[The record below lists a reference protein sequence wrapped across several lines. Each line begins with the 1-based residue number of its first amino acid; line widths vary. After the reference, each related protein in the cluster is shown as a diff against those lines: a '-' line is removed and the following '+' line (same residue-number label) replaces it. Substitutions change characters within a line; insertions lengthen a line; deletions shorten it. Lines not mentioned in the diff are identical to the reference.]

1 MFLPPLA
8 FVIDDFAFPSSKSC
22 RFCVNFK
29 SRRENVLTN
38 AHAVPYNV
46 VNFKKKEIA
55 LMCNR
60 VSAMMMRFD
69 MCVMYMSIAAVIR

>member
-1 MFLPPLA
+1 MTA
-8 FVIDDFAFPSSKSC
+8 TS
-22 RFCVNFK
+22 
-29 SRRENVLTN
+29 E
-38 AHAVPYNV
+38 
-46 VNFKKKEIA
+46 KKEIA